1 MTSLSLFLISAT
13 TQARPM
19 DGSCALHD
27 FSRVMIDKDGTLDT
41 SQGVWVLRYD
51 APVYPTI
58 DGSDSSSTEK
68 FGEYLLPVKVA
79 KHPDTG
85 VQRLQVKKFGTG
97 TQVGWMEGY
106 DLLCGVS
113 PLQSEKG
120 LDRKVFVKTPTSHD
134 PRLSTVPAY
143 PSYEGPCN
151 DDCEQFSRFE
161 LYFIFAEDKLHRR
174 YFILKAH
181 TLKKD
186 KPFSSLPSPMGW
198 VKYDNT
204 IPWDTTIGLRPKEEV
219 DKLSAYK
226 QPEDINNPDKK
237 TGVEVAG
244 GNIWYTYPIHIPI
257 LDINK
262 EQNYYH
268 AVAPGIGVGLYEG
281 VLSNLKLVD
290 VFFLLDGTASMG
302 PYIKAAGQAV
312 QNIAENLRNEQKFQE
327 TSFRFAFR
335 VYRDTY
341 ADSTLKECYE
351 GVCEGMPFSAE
362 TCSFDQEA
370 TKANWADFKD
380 KIDDVKETRDDN
392 DDYPENLFEGL
403 RQALFDMASCPKRT
417 KLLFV
422 IGDHGDRQQQWPKD
436 IVDGLKGLADRVI
449 VFFIQT
455 PNNSSQVR
463 NPQLYQQ
470 AYRAYKD
477 QADELLKKILPPEF
491 QSEGIDDYF
500 LSLDQTQLAAQ
511 IVDGVKRYSPS
522 DVINEFEQAL
532 AGGKSLQE
540 VIDQYMAEGDM
551 PIVYKK
557 WLEDTACPKLGQQCE
572 NPIEH
577 GVVDFY
583 IPIDDTEIQE
593 EVWMT
598 AVHLNDWLSLLKAF
612 EDIRA
617 LPVRTQREIFVML
630 LRKQIQDIIGGYPPS
645 NIVLSEWLAKQRRQ
659 VLPMRQD
666 SPLLQYSFD
675 DIRRKLEVCEV
686 SLLVNWVAE
695 IRKVLQKVSN
705 DSTQKVAFTP
715 KYPTSVSCPLSDKGQ
730 KVPELLEFEDSEPLG
745 PDDNYRYDHHLY
757 GQTVYWLPIDFL
769 P

>member
-1 MTSLSLFLISAT
+1 MLRYLTLMTSLSLFLISAT

-511 IVDGVKRYSPS
+511 IVEGVKY
-522 DVINEFEQAL
+522 
-532 AGGKSLQE
+532 
-540 VIDQYMAEGDM
+540 
-551 PIVYKK
+551 
-557 WLEDTACPKLGQQCE
+557 
-572 NPIEH
+572 
-577 GVVDFY
+577 
-583 IPIDDTEIQE
+583 
-593 EVWMT
+593 
-598 AVHLNDWLSLLKAF
+598 LS
-612 EDIRA
+612 I
-617 LPVRTQREIFVML
+617 
-630 LRKQIQDIIGGYPPS
+630 Y
-645 NIVLSEWLAKQRRQ
+645 
-659 VLPMRQD
+659 
-666 SPLLQYSFD
+666 
-675 DIRRKLEVCEV
+675 
-686 SLLVNWVAE
+686 
-695 IRKVLQKVSN
+695 
-705 DSTQKVAFTP
+705 
-715 KYPTSVSCPLSDKGQ
+715 
-730 KVPELLEFEDSEPLG
+730 
-745 PDDNYRYDHHLY
+745 
-757 GQTVYWLPIDFL
+757 
-769 P
+769 